1 MKRKIFRRISI
12 VFTIII
18 IAWLVFAN
26 YGFKF
31 RISDGKAKKK
41 FSESGIIL
49 STKTIK
55 VNGFQLHY
63 AKTGNDTLPAI
74 FFVHGS
80 PGGWNEFERY
90 MQDKEL
96 LTKYRI
102 ISIDRPGF
110 GFSQFGEAK
119 NLEEQSKLLFPLIK
133 SLHNGKPM
141 YAAGHSLGGPVIAK
155 LQSDY
160 NNLFAGLVFLAASVD
175 PDEEKPEKW
184 RYILQKTPLKFL
196 LPGAFRPSNEELI
209 YLKKDLR
216 DLDKEWGKITCP
228 VWIVHG
234 DKDGFVPVE
243 NVDYAKKKLVSAK
256 TVEVKILPGA
266 SHFIPWEN
274 FENIK
279 GILMKLTP

>member
-12 VFTIII
+12 VFTIIV

-31 RISDGKAKKK
+31 RISDSKAKKK
-41 FSESGIIL
+41 FSDSGIIL
-49 STKTIK
+49 FTETVK
-55 VNGFQLHY
+55 VNGFEMHY

-90 MQDKEL
+90 MQDREL
-96 LTKYRI
+96 LSKYRI

-110 GFSQFGEAK
+110 GYSQFGEAK
-119 NLEEQSKLLFPLIK
+119 NLEEQSKLLFLLIK
-133 SLHNGKPM
+133 SLQNGKPI

-155 LQSDY
+155 LQTDY
-160 NNLFAGLVFLAASVD
+160 DNLFAGLVFLAASVD

-228 VWIVHG
+228 VWIIHG
-234 DKDGFVPVE
+234 DKDEFVPVE
-243 NVDYAKKKLVSAK
+243 NVEYAKKKLINAK
-256 TVEVKILPGA
+256 SVEVKILPGA
-266 SHFIPWEN
+266 RHFIPWEN
-274 FENIK
+274 YENIK
-279 GILMKLTP
+279 NILMRLAQ

>member
-12 VFTIII
+12 VFTIIV

-31 RISDGKAKKK
+31 RISDSKAKKK
-41 FSESGIIL
+41 FSDSGIIL
-49 STKTIK
+49 FTETVK
-55 VNGFQLHY
+55 VNGFEMHY

-90 MQDKEL
+90 MQDREL
-96 LTKYRI
+96 LSKYRI

-110 GFSQFGEAK
+110 GYSQFGEAK
-119 NLEEQSKLLFPLIK
+119 NLEEQSKLLFLLIK
-133 SLHNGKPM
+133 SLQNGKPI

-155 LQSDY
+155 LQTDY
-160 NNLFAGLVFLAASVD
+160 DNLFAGLVFLAASVD

-228 VWIVHG
+228 VWIIHG
-234 DKDGFVPVE
+234 DKDEFVPVE
-243 NVDYAKKKLVSAK
+243 NVEYAKKKLVNAK
-256 TVEVKILPGA
+256 SVEVKILPGA
-266 SHFIPWEN
+266 RHFIPWEN
-274 FENIK
+274 YENIK
-279 GILMKLTP
+279 NILMRLAQ

>member
-1 MKRKIFRRISI
+1 MKRKFFRRISI
-12 VFTIII
+12 VFTIIV

-31 RISDGKAKKK
+31 RISDSKAKKK
-41 FSESGIIL
+41 FSDSGITL
-49 STKTIK
+49 FTETVK
-55 VNGFQLHY
+55 VNGFEMHY

-90 MQDKEL
+90 MQDREL
-96 LTKYRI
+96 LSKYRI

-110 GFSQFGEAK
+110 GYSQFGEAK
-119 NLEEQSKLLFPLIK
+119 NLEEQSKLLFLLIK
-133 SLHNGKPM
+133 SLQNGKPI

-155 LQSDY
+155 LQTDY
-160 NNLFAGLVFLAASVD
+160 DNLFAGLVFLAASVD

-228 VWIVHG
+228 VWIIHG
-234 DKDGFVPVE
+234 DRDEFVPVE
-243 NVDYAKKKLVSAK
+243 NVEYAKKKLVNAK
-256 TVEVKILPGA
+256 SVEVKILPGA
-266 SHFIPWEN
+266 RHFIPWEN
-274 FENIK
+274 YENIK
-279 GILMKLTP
+279 NILMRLAQ